1 MCIHSYVCFDVSR
14 CRKWH
19 GKNKSAENKDR
30 QPWLFDSWINNN
42 NRMRSWNHGKH
53 DKTLLYRHS
62 KQWDFIVAIETL
74 FLRVC
79 ACVRA
84 RSYAISIFTI
94 EIYFSSILW
103 TYVSA
108 CRRLNLVWKAKKA
121 QCPWFHLFGQS
132 FGWLFP
138 FRSSTFICSLYTR
151 CVFRKSHFNRIGN
164 NWIQSS
170 VCTVQRVHVTHRDC
184 CRYARRLRPQL
195 KLNDSTVII
204 HKS

>member
-1 MCIHSYVCFDVSR
+1 MESWKTWQNIVVSALETM
-14 CRKWH
+14 
-19 GKNKSAENKDR
+19 G
-30 QPWLFDSWINNN
+30 F
-42 NRMRSWNHGKH
+42 
-53 DKTLLYRHS
+53 YRGHRNIIS
-62 KQWDFIVAIETL
+62 SGV
-74 FLRVC
+74 
-79 ACVRA
+79 CVRA

-94 EIYFSSILW
+94 ERYFSSILW